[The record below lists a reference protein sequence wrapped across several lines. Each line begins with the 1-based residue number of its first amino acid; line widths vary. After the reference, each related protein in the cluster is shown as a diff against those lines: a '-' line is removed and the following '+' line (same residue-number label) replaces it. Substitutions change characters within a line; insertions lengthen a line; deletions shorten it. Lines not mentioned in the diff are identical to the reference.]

1 MRRSLALLLI
11 LSFSST
17 VLLPSI
23 ALCFSISSADSIS
36 FFTSETDGD
45 YDEREGEEKILTLS
59 NALFRSNDPNT
70 SILIYFDPGK
80 YNSIDPKDSSPPPEV

>member
-1 MRRSLALLLI
+1 MRRALALLLI

-23 ALCFSISSADSIS
+23 ALCFSILSADSIP

-45 YDEREGEEKILTLS
+45 
-59 NALFRSNDPNT
+59 
-70 SILIYFDPGK
+70 
-80 YNSIDPKDSSPPPEV
+80 

>member
-1 MRRSLALLLI
+1 MRRALALLLI
-11 LSFSST
+11 LSFSTS
-17 VLLPSI
+17 VLLPGI
-23 ALCFSISSADSIS
+23 ALCFSISSTDSIS

-70 SILIYFDPGK
+70 SLLIYFDPGK
-80 YNSIDPKDSSPPPEV
+80 YNSIAPKDSSPPPEV